1 MRHRWTTLDGSVML
15 YLVSFAGGVLTIAS
29 PCILPV
35 LPFALSGAGRSF
47 RHHALPLL
55 AGMAITFTAVGSVAT
70 LAGDWVVRANQLG
83 RGVALAVFGLLGL
96 AHVLPAIA
104 DRLSRPVVRLG
115 AAMQSH
121 QGRATTVGGA
131 FLLGVSTGFLWAPCA
146 GPILGLV
153 LAGAALQGPTAD
165 SALLLFS
172 FAAGAACALAV
183 VLLAGNRLMRS
194 LKGAFGF
201 EEWAR
206 RAVGVAVLAGVVV
219 IAMGW
224 DTSLLARLSLS
235 TFGTATT
242 FEQQLVDRVRPADE
256 SPSMA
261 MAPAPM
267 MMQGASSGASAQKA
281 MPPLDG
287 AVRWLNAGPRT
298 PEGLRGKVVLIDF
311 WTYSC
316 INCLRAI
323 PYVQAWERKYRDQ
336 GLVVIGVHTPEFAF
350 ERDVDNVA
358 RATRDLALTYPV
370 AVDSNR
376 TIWTAF
382 ANRFWPAHYLIDRRG
397 KIRYHHFGEGRYEQ
411 TEHVIQ
417 SLLAGT
423 SDDHAEADTDTDTDT
438 VTVAATGVQAPP
450 NLDDIQSPE
459 TYVGYE
465 RQENYASPQS
475 ITQNRAARY
484 TAPASPSLNQWG
496 LEGQWEVGAEG
507 AALAS
512 AGGRIVFRFHARDLH
527 LVLAPGSNRRP
538 IRFRVSLEG
547 AAPGGAKGVDVDAT
561 GNGVVTESRLY
572 QLIRQ
577 TGPVQDRTFTIE
589 FFEPGVEAFAFT
601 FG

>member
-1 MRHRWTTLDGSVML
+1 ML
-15 YLVSFAGGVLTIAS
+15 YLVSFVGGILTIAS

-35 LPFALSGAGRSF
+35 LPFAFSGAGRSF
-47 RHHALPLL
+47 RHHGLPLL
-55 AGMAITFTAVGSVAT
+55 AGMALTFTAVGSVAT
-70 LAGDWVVRANQLG
+70 LAGDWVVRANQFG
-83 RGVALAVFGLLGL
+83 RGIALVVFGLLGL
-96 AHVLPAIA
+96 ALLVPALA
-104 DRLSRPVVRLG
+104 EWLGRPAVRLG
-115 AAMQSH
+115 AAMQSQH
-121 QGRATTVGGA
+121 GRATTVGSA
-131 FLLGVSTGFLWAPCA
+131 LVLGVSTGFLWAPCA

-153 LAGAALQGPTAD
+153 LAGAALQGPNAG

-183 VLLAGNRLMRS
+183 VLLAGNRLLRS
-194 LKGAFGF
+194 LKGAFRI
-201 EEWAR
+201 EDWAR
-206 RAVGVAVLAGVVV
+206 RAVGVAVLAGVAV

-242 FEQQLVDRVRPADE
+242 FEQQLIDRVRPATE

-267 MMQGASSGASAQKA
+267 MMMQGKASNTEAPKA

-287 AVRWLNAGPRT
+287 AVQWLNRGPLTR
-298 PEGLRGKVVLIDF
+298 ESLRGKVVLIDF

-323 PYVQAWERKYRDQ
+323 PYVQAWDRKYRDQ

-358 RATRDLALTYPV
+358 KATRDLALSYPV

-376 TIWTAF
+376 IIWTAF
-382 ANRFWPAHYLIDRRG
+382 ANSFWPAHYIIDRDG
-397 KIRYHHFGEGRYEQ
+397 NIRYHHFGEGRYDQ
-411 TEHVIQ
+411 TERVIQ

-423 SDDHAEADTDTDTDT
+423 ADEHADADT

-450 NLDDIQSPE
+450 NLEDIQSPE

-465 RQENYASPQS
+465 RQENYASTPA
-475 ITQNRAARY
+475 IAQNRAARY
-484 TAPASPSLNQWG
+484 TAPASPVLNQWG
-496 LEGQWEVGAEG
+496 LEGQWEVGAER
-507 AALAS
+507 AALAA

-527 LVLAPGSNRRP
+527 LVLAPGPGNRP
-538 IRFRVSLEG
+538 VRFKVSLDG
-547 AAPGGAKGVDVDAT
+547 AAPGAAKGVDVDAR

-589 FFEPGVEAFAFT
+589 FLEPGVEAFAFT